1 MAAHFERDAPTLIAY
16 KLVDDASMPIIPAPS
31 SRSWMDA
38 TAGKF
43 ANRCLPLL
51 IANQSGWFILNSHEF
66 RASWNGRAD
75 NSGVRIEYLRG
86 PEPYPVSCHF
96 GHGILTWTLPYL
108 FKTSPGYNLL
118 ARGPANLG
126 KAGVYPLEGLVET
139 DWSMASFTMNWKLIQ
154 PNLPVTFVIDEP
166 ICMLVPQR
174 RGELEEFR
182 PEIRALDRD
191 AEMGRQHDQWAQS
204 REQFL
209 IDLAKTGSDA
219 QRRGW
224 EKHYFH
230 GRSPG
235 DTSAPEHQVKLHLKE
250 FVERADR
257 EPRPQ

>member
-1 MAAHFERDAPTLIAY
+1 MVNRDERDPPTLIAY
-16 KLVDDASMPIIPAPS
+16 KLVNDPSMPIVPARS

-51 IANQSGWFILNSHEF
+51 IANQSGWLILNSHEF
-66 RASWNGRAD
+66 RATWNGRAD
-75 NSGVRIEYLRG
+75 NAGVRIEYLKG
-86 PEPYPVSCHF
+86 PEPHPVSCHF

-108 FKTSPGYNLL
+108 FRTSPGYNLL
-118 ARGPANLG
+118 ARGPANLP
-126 KAGVYPLEGLVET
+126 KAGVYPLEGVVET
-139 DWSMASFTMNWKLIQ
+139 DWSMASFTMNWKLMQ

-182 PEIRALDRD
+182 PEIRGLDPGS
-191 AEMGRQHDQWAQS
+191 EIGRQHHQWAQG

-209 IDLAKTGSDA
+209 IDLAKSGSDA

-235 DTSAPEHQVKLHLKE
+235 DAAAPEHQVKLHLKD
-250 FVERADR
+250 FVDRADR
-257 EPRPQ
+257 EPDPQ